1 MTAIVAAAQLRPG
14 KPHSQHFVYARALA
28 NEGCVKT
35 THVPPASGAR
45 GISHAYFFLIGLVGV
60 GLLPALIRSFEVNFS
75 LSHTQMGAILS
86 ASSLVMAAGSVLSG
100 VWYDRAGPRWVLGA
114 ALAVTAAGALMVWG
128 AASAA
133 AFALALMLFHF
144 GHGLGVPVNSLIS
157 QLYGSERGRGLILM
171 HGFQALGRLGAPALL
186 LVLFALSGGWRSA
199 FLLSAILFGTWA
211 ALFVYSLQNFAVH
224 AERSAAGGGA
234 RAVLHYLA
242 DARLQTG
249 LLGFVSAS
257 GVEGVL
263 MTWLPTY
270 LQTEGRASQTGAL
283 LALSAMLI
291 GYTVIRLLLGTGR
304 LTASARFIGAS
315 VVAFLA
321 GLALVL
327 SLPAQLYVLYPA
339 CVLLGA
345 AVGAFW
351 PALATRLY
359 ECFPN
364 AQGIIGGLI
373 VSASVLGGASTVTLV
388 GWIGDAFSLQQA
400 LLIMPVCAV
409 AYWWLYRSL
418 ALRMA

>member
-1 MTAIVAAAQLRPG
+1 MKA
-14 KPHSQHFVYARALA
+14 
-28 NEGCVKT
+28 
-35 THVPPASGAR
+35 THVPPVSAAR

-60 GLLPALIRSFEVNFS
+60 GLLPALIRSFELNFS
-75 LSHTQMGAILS
+75 LSHTRMGAILS
-86 ASSLVMAAGSVLSG
+86 ASSLVMASGSVLSG
-100 VWYDRAGPRWVLGA
+100 IWYDRSGPRWVLGA
-114 ALAVTAAGALMVWG
+114 ALAVTAAGALMLWD
-128 AASAA
+128 AASAP
-133 AFALALMLFHF
+133 AFAAALMLFHF

-157 QLYGSERGRGLILM
+157 QLYGSERARGLILM
-171 HGFQALGRLGAPALL
+171 HGFQALGRLGAPAL
-186 LVLFALSGGWRSA
+186 VVACFALSAGWRSA
-199 FLLSAILFGTWA
+199 FLLSAVLFGGWA
-211 ALFVYSLQNFAVH
+211 ALFIFSLQNFSVH
-224 AERSAAGGGA
+224 AQRSAAGGGV

-242 DARLQTG
+242 DVRLQTG
-249 LLGFVSAS
+249 LLGFVAAS

-263 MTWLPTY
+263 ITWLPTY
-270 LQTEGRASQTGAL
+270 LQTEGAASQAGAL

-291 GYTVIRLLLGTGR
+291 GYTIIRLLLGSGR
-304 LTASARFIGAS
+304 LTATARFIGAS
-315 VVAFLA
+315 VAAYLA

-345 AVGAFW
+345 AVGSFW

-359 ECFPN
+359 DCFPD

-400 LLIMPVCAV
+400 LLITPVFAV
-409 AYWWLYRSL
+409 AYWWLYRSV

>member
-1 MTAIVAAAQLRPG
+1 
-14 KPHSQHFVYARALA
+14 
-28 NEGCVKT
+28 
-35 THVPPASGAR
+35 
-45 GISHAYFFLIGLVGV
+45 
-60 GLLPALIRSFEVNFS
+60 
-75 LSHTQMGAILS
+75 MGAILS

-186 LVLFALSGGWRSA
+186 LVCFALSGGWRSA
-199 FLLSAILFGTWA
+199 FLLSAILFGSWA
-211 ALFVYSLQNFAVH
+211 ALFVYSLQNFVVH

-249 LLGFVSAS
+249 LLGFVAAS

-291 GYTVIRLLLGTGR
+291 GYSIIRLMLGTGR
-304 LTASARFIGAS
+304 LTASARFIGTS